1 MTRLSASD
9 LEAVV
14 AFAATAATS
23 IADADADARRTWV
36 IEHVA
41 ALIPCDTA
49 AYVATADEASM
60 RGTTRWWGACP
71 VVREDPLEPTNGR
84 TPPLAAASLVDLH
97 RRQNPYYH
105 HFRRMGGSRAV
116 RVSDIVDVETF
127 ARTELAWAIG
137 WSDAP
142 YSMQLQ
148 VRDGPGVNSY
158 VTLDRATRDF
168 SSRDLRVLTVLQP
181 LLHGYET
188 SLALRQEIK
197 QILAASLPDPET
209 ERRLTRRERQVLDL
223 VATGRSNAAIAHRL
237 AISAET
243 VRKHLENV
251 YLKLDVNSR
260 TEALARTGRARSAGS
275 S

>member
-14 AFAATAATS
+14 AFAATAAT
-23 IADADADARRTWV
+23 ATADADARRTWV

-41 ALIPCDTA
+41 ALIPCGA
-49 AYVATADEASM
+49 GAYVATDDGASM
-60 RGTTRWWGACP
+60 RGTTRWWGSCP
-71 VVREDPLEPTNGR
+71 VVREDPLEHASGR
-84 TPPLAAASLVDLH
+84 TTPIDEARMVDLH

-105 HFRRMGGSRAV
+105 HFRRTGGSRTG

-127 ARTELAWAIG
+127 ARTELAWAMG

-148 VRDGPGVNSY
+148 VSDGPGVRTY
-158 VTLDRATRDF
+158 VTLDRETRDF
-168 SSRDLRVLTVLQP
+168 SSRDLQVLTLLRP
-181 LLHGYET
+181 LLQGYET
-188 SLALRQEIK
+188 SVFLRHEIVR
-197 QILAASLPDPET
+197 IVAASQPDPEM
-209 ERRLTRRERQVLDL
+209 ERRLTRRERQILDL
-223 VATGRSNAAIAHRL
+223 VAMGQSNAAIAHRL
-237 AISAET
+237 GISAET

-260 TEALARTGRARSAGS
+260 TEALTRTGRARSAAS
-275 S
+275 W

>member
-14 AFAATAATS
+14 AFAATTATAT
-23 IADADADARRTWV
+23 ADAGARRTWV
-36 IEHVA
+36 MEHIA
-41 ALIPCDTA
+41 ALIPCDA
-49 AYVATADEASM
+49 GSYVATDDAAS
-60 RGTTRWWGACP
+60 RQGTTRWWGACP
-71 VVREDPLEPTNGR
+71 VVREDPLEPTSGS
-84 TPPLAAASLVDLH
+84 TQPVAAARLVELH
-97 RRQNPYYH
+97 RRQNPYYR
-105 HFRRMGGSRAV
+105 HFRRNGGSGAV
-116 RVSDIVDVETF
+116 RVSDILDEETF

-148 VRDGPGVNSY
+148 VRDGSGVSTY

-168 SSRDLRVLTVLQP
+168 SSRDLQVLTVLGP

-188 SLALRQEIK
+188 SRALRQEIDR
-197 QILAASLPDPET
+197 ILAASLPDPDT
-209 ERRLTRRERQVLDL
+209 ECRLTRRERQVLDL
-223 VATGRSNAAIAHRL
+223 VATGQSNASIAYCL
-237 AISAET
+237 EISTET

-251 YLKLDVNSR
+251 YMKLDVNSR
-260 TEALARTGRARSAGS
+260 TEALARTGRARSGAS

>member
-14 AFAATAATS
+14 AFAAAAAT
-23 IADADADARRTWV
+23 ADADARRTWV

-41 ALIPCDTA
+41 ALIPCDA
-49 AYVATADEASM
+49 GAYVATDGRASV

-71 VVREDPLEPTNGR
+71 VVREDPLRPTDGR
-84 TPPLAAASLVDLH
+84 TPPLAAARLVDLH
-97 RRQNPYYH
+97 RRQNPYYR
-105 HFRRMGGSRAV
+105 HFRQVSGSRPV
-116 RVSDIVDVETF
+116 RVSDIVDVAAF

-148 VRDGPGVNSY
+148 VRSGPGVTNY

-168 SSRDLRVLTVLQP
+168 SSRDLQVLTVLQP
-181 LLHGYET
+181 LLLGYET

-197 QILAASLPDPET
+197 QLLDASLPDPET
-209 ERRLTRRERQVLDL
+209 ERRLTRRERQILDL
-223 VATGRSNAAIAHRL
+223 VATGQSNAAIAHL
-237 AISAET
+237 LSISAET

-260 TEALARTGRARSAGS
+260 TEALARTGRARSAPS